1 MSAGTL
7 LRSWKRKMLYLGL
20 HTGAK
25 GAMDGMVGMRA
36 VLPFFAGGQLLTKA
50 RKAQ

>member
-7 LRSWKRKMLYLGL
+7 LRSWKRKMLNLGL

-25 GAMDGMVGMRA
+25 DGMVGMQA
-36 VLPFFAGGQLLTKA
+36 VLSFFVGGWLLKKAG
-50 RKAQ
+50 KAQ